1 MCECE
6 CVCECVVVSGPC
18 VSFVSLAIV
27 SGSANCALLLLSC
40 KLKYQAIGGSAMLV
54 YMSPQLALL
63 SLAVIPPVGIV
74 GVLYGRYAK
83 QRQKM
88 VQAALGKTMEV
99 TAQALLPSI
108 TSWQCKT
115 LAC

>member
-1 MCECE
+1 MS
-6 CVCECVVVSGPC
+6 VCECVVVSGPC
-18 VSFVSLAIV
+18 VSFVRLAIP
-27 SGSANCALLLLSC
+27 GSANCALLLLSC
-40 KLKYQAIGGSAMLV
+40 KLKCQAIGGSAMLV